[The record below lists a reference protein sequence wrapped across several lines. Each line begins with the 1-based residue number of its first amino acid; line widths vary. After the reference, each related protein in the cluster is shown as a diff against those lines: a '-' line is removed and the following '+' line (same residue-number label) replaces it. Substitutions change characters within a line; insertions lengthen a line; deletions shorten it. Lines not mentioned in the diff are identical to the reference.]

1 MSYTNEREIM
11 NTTITI
17 KSTNTAAVE
26 IWVNDSLVGTVKD
39 GNTILKA
46 IDRELKAA
54 GHIRTTGYATSNGN
68 LVAQGFAA

>member
-1 MSYTNEREIM
+1 M

-17 KSTNTAAVE
+17 KSNNTAAVE

-54 GHIRTTGYATSNGN
+54 GHIRTSAYATSNGN